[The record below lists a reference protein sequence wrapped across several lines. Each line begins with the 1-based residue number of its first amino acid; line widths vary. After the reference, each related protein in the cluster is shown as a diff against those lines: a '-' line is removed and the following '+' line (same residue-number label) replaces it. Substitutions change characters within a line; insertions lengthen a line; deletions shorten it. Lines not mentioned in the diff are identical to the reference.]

1 MTIDQTRIK
10 LIQSLDN
17 LNSLPAMPAIAQK
30 LLALPLDTDEGEA
43 QLLALIEQDPQISA
57 KLISLANSPMM
68 GLTRKASNVHDAAL
82 LLGLTRVKAVSLGI
96 AAMSNFA
103 ELPVTQHFSP
113 QALWLHSL
121 TIAVAMHAVSLR
133 MPRNLRPQQDHVY
146 LAGLLHDMGY
156 MAIHHLDS
164 VASNDLHLQLSLHPD
179 QLALGIEFAV
189 LGVSHCYIGA
199 QLAQQWNLPEEI
211 VEVLGCH
218 HAPYIDAVPDHHP
231 LPRLINL
238 TEKLL
243 PNFGINEYCGTEIA
257 DQEWLALGID
267 PADADELLNN
277 VNEIAL
283 QVAQTAGIF

>member
-1 MTIDQTRIK
+1 MTVDQTRLK
-10 LIQSLDN
+10 LIQSLSD
-17 LNSLPAMPAIAQK
+17 LDSLPAMPAIAQK

-43 QLLALIEQDPQISA
+43 QLLTLIEQDPQISA

-68 GLTRKASNVHDAAL
+68 GLTRKASNIHDAAL

-103 ELPVTQHFSP
+103 DLPVTPHFSP

-121 TIAVAMHAVSLR
+121 TIAVAMHSISLR

-156 MAIHHLDS
+156 IAIHHLDS
-164 VASNDLHLQLSLHPD
+164 IASDKLHLELALHPD
-179 QLALGIEFAV
+179 HLALEVEFAV
-189 LGVSHCYIGA
+189 LGVSHCYIGS
-199 QLAQQWNLPEEI
+199 QLAQQWHLPEQI
-211 VEVLGCH
+211 IEVLGCH
-218 HAPYIDAVPDHHP
+218 HSPYVDDVPASNP
-231 LPRLINL
+231 LPRLVNL
-238 TEKLL
+238 AEKLL
-243 PNFGINEYCGTEIA
+243 PNFGINEYCGTDIT

-267 PADADELLNN
+267 PADADELLDN

-283 QVAQTAGIF
+283 QVAQTSGIF